1 MLVKQSTIDLI
12 FEVDLLDCGL
22 LWKDADRLTVLEV
35 IIVDHTIEK
44 QSRARKIGL
53 IVVKACYLV
62 VLHIRIKEGRN
73 PSSDI
78 IGHVVFGTGPSNIVS
93 IQSISKNDK
102 GESFIVA
109 CREGPLHILTLPSND
124 VLSASIVAVE
134 LSDIF
139 IKNAE
144 AGSVDTKNYRCHGFK
159 KSKNSSVWV
168 FLQNG
173 LLDEQVKFSKGK
185 LTFLTQKTF
194 SSISKTIF
202 KESSISKTF
211 SISSVKDS
219 LEVYRILAC
228 NQSKDKKNED
238 DSFSRQFIELI
249 RSDLKTCRESDT
261 MRTETM
267 QLYLWMS
274 QLFGTLSNSDEMIRN
289 WDCLSDDLHR
299 DILCLH
305 ALKILKKYMS
315 SDPSLNSTIYDISA
329 ISSLRSFYLN
339 FSTYF
344 STGDKEEVMKLN
356 IPQYI
361 WKCNMCCNSSKPK
374 SNNDLYTDCFY
385 CEENNHRWP
394 RCVITLKICDETS
407 LLKCK
412 WCECNALNLPALD
425 YTSVNCSL
433 CKGPFIL

>member
-1 MLVKQSTIDLI
+1 MLVKQSTIDPIL
-12 FEVDLLDCGL
+12 EVELLDCGL
-22 LWKDADRLTVLEV
+22 LWKDADRLTAHEI

-44 QSRARKIGL
+44 QSSAREISL

-62 VLHIRIKEGRN
+62 VLNIRIKEGRN
-73 PSSDI
+73 PSSDV

-93 IQSISKNDK
+93 VQSISKTNDR
-102 GESFIVA
+102 ENFIVA
-109 CREGPLHILTLPSND
+109 CREGPLHILTLPSDD
-124 VLSASIVAVE
+124 VLSASIVSVE
-134 LSDIF
+134 LSEIF
-139 IKNAE
+139 FKNAE

-185 LTFLTQKTF
+185 LTFLTQQTF

-202 KESSISKTF
+202 KESSVAQTF
-211 SISSVKDS
+211 GISSVKDS

-228 NQSKDKKNED
+228 IQSKDKKNED

-261 MRTETM
+261 IRTETM
-267 QLYLWMS
+267 QLYLWMC

-289 WDCLSDDLHR
+289 WDCISDDLHR

-305 ALKILKKYMS
+305 ALQVLRKYMA
-315 SDPSLNSTIYDISA
+315 SDPRFNSKIYDISA

-339 FSTYF
+339 FST
-344 STGDKEEVMKLN
+344 GDKEEVMRLN
-356 IPQYI
+356 IPKYI
-361 WKCNMCCNSSKPK
+361 WNCKICCNSGTPV
-374 SNNDLYTDCFY
+374 SNDDSYTDCFY

-412 WCECNALNLPALD
+412 WCECNALSFPTLD